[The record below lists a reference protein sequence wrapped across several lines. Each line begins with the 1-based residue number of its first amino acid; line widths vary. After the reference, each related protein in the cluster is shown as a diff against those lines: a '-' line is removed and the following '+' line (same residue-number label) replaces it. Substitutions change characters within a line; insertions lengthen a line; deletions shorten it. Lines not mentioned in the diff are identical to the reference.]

1 MATRAQEAEILQG
14 GTDAGSTTPGA
25 FVLNMLDDEGSWKVR
40 QGFGQV
46 AQFDTSMSQNIPGA
60 TTDWGYQ
67 KHLGSHYMKTNFGHE
82 QIITLLASKNITSS
96 GERYQEIH
104 YLYSVN
110 IYDVTTGERWEEMVF
125 RQTCEN
131 ANPTTNDNTSNAF
144 SIPKWH
150 GVYETS
156 WDKSYQAW
164 ASAQSG
170 AKKVGFHKEA
180 VLIGGQTP
188 PFFVEFGDILYF
200 GTKETGLLAY
210 IPSVF
215 KGNRNKSVN
224 DVYRHEWNGPYSESA
239 VIRRVPMVPGIE
251 KGNFDYYN
259 QGNFPT
265 PSCAT
270 KFVNRL
276 VYGSGKFIFFSDP
289 GFVSSTVIENTVEIP
304 CDGDITAVSEV
315 GGSVIIFTQ
324 SETWAYRPSTTFIA
338 TAGVLERISSNV
350 GCLSPAATTKVEGG
364 LYWADVNGCYTMS
377 NALQTQEISTPIA
390 EFFSSSLSNPV
401 TSYYARNGLT
411 TLDTQQPRTSLRMDT
426 DGVSLSY
433 APSLGVLFVNVPGQN
448 TTLCMTGSGWSVWS
462 YTSVVYT
469 GGGAADMV
477 GIRGGGDTD
486 NPEGPINRPWIVT
499 SPNDVWLVGNL
510 DKQTMNDVTAIDN
523 DTLSSSYCIM
533 RYGKGGGIDRSVDS
547 WDADSLNKKGR
558 EDNRGLAGNYKR
570 FPVREFA
577 APYAAQS
584 FNPDASVF
592 LEKPIEVSQSFV
604 FEHGNY
610 SGATAGAGKGPA
622 IPSSPNIRI
631 VLVPVW
637 AAIKWSVLGGAAG
650 GGCSGIALANVTT
663 GAIEKL
669 EIMFEFDN
677 SVWAP
682 VFSLTGNQSDANV
695 DPVFPSERIE
705 AAGSISAKC
714 YSDSALTTL
723 SVTGQY
729 MKLVLDASSLSGSFS
744 EFNLSDGK
752 RDCLVYLPFYTTSTS
767 ALGGIVVGDPAA
779 APVRCSVSDVGA
791 TNTAY
796 PSFYVW
802 DQMIATG
809 SMRTEDSV
817 AVPVDWA
824 YKGNPV
830 KIDKG
835 TRIKTRGL
843 VSTVQSRGPG
853 VMADLL
859 NPNWD
864 FGLFNTLAS
873 ADLKGWTSQVIDY
886 TGAGDSTIT
895 EPESIVE
902 IRNKTGIRTR
912 VMPSGGTLTTRTFSS
927 TGASGTAV
935 PTWANTSAAGN
946 QGNFLIDD
954 EEVSEIVTSD
964 SVKGDQV
971 AYMLFGHIQ
980 NRAQAFGLGSVRVL
994 FRALGFLR
1002 RTGK

>member
-46 AQFDTSMSQNIPGA
+46 AQFDTSMSQNIAGA

-224 DVYRHEWNGPYSESA
+224 DVYRHEWNDPYSESA

-350 GCLSPAATTKVEGG
+350 GCLSPAATTKFEGG

-377 NALQTQEISTPIA
+377 NALQAQEISTPIA

-510 DKQTMNDVTAIDN
+510 DKQTMNDSVTPDRADN
-523 DTLSSSYCIM
+523 LSSSYCIM
-533 RYGKGGGIDRSVDS
+533 RYGMGGGIDRSVDS
-547 WDADSLNKKGR
+547 WDVDPLNKKGR
-558 EDNRGLAGNYKR
+558 EDS
-570 FPVREFA
+570 REFCGKYNRFGVSSYPA
-577 APYAAQS
+577 GAAQS
-584 FNPDASVF
+584 YQPDGTVLFERPLEMPQSTVFAS
-592 LEKPIEVSQSFV
+592 
-604 FEHGNY
+604 GNY
-610 SGATAGAGKGPA
+610 SGATADEGRGPA
-622 IPSSPNIRI
+622 ISSSANTRLS
-631 VLVPVW
+631 LVPVFGAFSW
-637 AAIKWSVLGGAAG
+637 TAIDVTKAG
-650 GGCSGIALANVTT
+650 GGCSGTSQSHNTT
-663 GAIEKL
+663 G
-669 EIMFEFDN
+669 EITMVIITFKFDETK
-677 SVWAP
+677 WQP
-682 VFSLTGNQSDANV
+682 VFTLTGLQSAAKIDLI
-695 DPVFPSERIE
+695 FPSERI
-705 AAGSISAKC
+705 ASSSVISANC
-714 YSDSALTTL
+714 YSDAAHTTP
-723 SVTGQY
+723 SVTGEY
-729 MKLVLDASSLSGSFS
+729 IKITMDGSGAVGDYT
-744 EFNLSDGK
+744 EWNLSDWK
-752 RDCLVYLPFYTTSTS
+752 RDPLFFLPFYTTDTGV
-767 ALGGIVVGDPAA
+767 LGSLGISDVKLFVGDAGGSPAI
-779 APVRCSVSDVGA
+779 
-791 TNTAY
+791 Y
-796 PSFYVW
+796 PGFYAW
-802 DQMIATG
+802 EQMVATG
-809 SMRTEDSV
+809 SMRTEDNV

-830 KIDKG
+830 RIDKG

>member
-14 GTDAGSTTPGA
+14 GVNAGSTTPGA
-25 FVLNMLDDEGSWKVR
+25 FVLNMLNDEGSWKVR
-40 QGFGQV
+40 RGFGQV
-46 AQFDTSMSQNIPGA
+46 AQFDTSMSQNIAGA

-131 ANPTTNDNTSNAF
+131 SNPTTNDNSSNAF

-156 WDKSYQAW
+156 WDRSYQSW

-170 AKKVGFHKEA
+170 AKKVGLHKESI
-180 VLIGGQTP
+180 LISGQSP

-215 KGNRNKSVN
+215 KGNRGKSVN
-224 DVYRHEWNGPYSESA
+224 DVYRHEWNDPYSESA

-251 KGNFDYYN
+251 KGNFPYYN

-276 VYGSGKFIFFSDP
+276 VYGSGKFIFFSDL

-315 GGSVIIFTQ
+315 GGSVIVFTQ
-324 SETWAYRPSTTFIA
+324 SEVWAYRPSSTFIA
-338 TAGVLERISSNV
+338 TSGVLERISSSI
-350 GCLSPAATTKVEGG
+350 GCLSPAATTKVDGG
-364 LYWADVNGCYTMS
+364 LYWADVNGCYAMS
-377 NALQTQEISTPIA
+377 SSLQTQEISTPIA

-411 TLDTQQPRTSLRMDT
+411 TLDTQQPRTSSRMET

-433 APSLGVLFVNVPGQN
+433 APSLGVLFVNVPDQN
-448 TTLCMTGSGWSVWS
+448 TTLCMTGSEWSVWS

-477 GIRGGGDTD
+477 GISGGGDTD

-499 SPNDVWLVGNL
+499 SPTDVWLVGNL
-510 DKQTMNDVTAIDN
+510 DKQTMNDSVFPDRADN
-523 DTLSSSYCIM
+523 LSSSYCIM

-547 WDADSLNKKGR
+547 WDVDPLNKKGR
-558 EDNRGLAGNYKR
+558 EDNREFCGKYNRFGVANLAAVPQAY
-570 FPVREFA
+570 
-577 APYAAQS
+577 Q
-584 FNPDASVF
+584 PDGTVLF
-592 LEKPIEVSQSFV
+592 ERPIEMPQTTV
-604 FEHGNY
+604 FKNGNY
-610 SGATAGAGKGPA
+610 SGATAAALKGPA
-622 IPSSPNIRI
+622 ISASADTRFS
-631 VLVPVW
+631 LVPVF
-637 AAIKWSVLGGAAG
+637 GAFSWTALDITKAG
-650 GGCSGIALANVTT
+650 GGCSGTSQTHNIT
-663 GAIEKL
+663 G
-669 EIMFEFDN
+669 EIDLVIITFRFDATK
-677 SVWAP
+677 WLP
-682 VFSLTGNQSDANV
+682 VFSLTGLQSAAKIDLI
-695 DPVFPSERIE
+695 FPSERMASGGVVSANCFSD
-705 AAGSISAKC
+705 AAH
-714 YSDSALTTL
+714 TTL
-723 SVTGQY
+723 SVTGGYVKIIMDGTGAVGDYGQWN
-729 MKLVLDASSLSGSFS
+729 FS
-744 EFNLSDGK
+744 DWK
-752 RDCLVYLPFYTTSTS
+752 RDPLFFLPFYTTETVPLGSLGIS
-767 ALGGIVVGDPAA
+767 AVNLFVGDATGT
-779 APVRCSVSDVGA
+779 PVI
-791 TNTAY
+791 Y
-796 PSFYVW
+796 PGFYAW
-802 DQMIATG
+802 EQMIATG

-824 YKGNPV
+824 YKGSPV

-843 VSTVQSRGPG
+843 VSTVQSRGSG

-864 FGLFNTLAS
+864 LGLFNTLAS

-886 TGAGDSTIT
+886 TGAGASTLT
-895 EPESIVE
+895 EPESIVD
-902 IRNKTGIRTR
+902 IRSKTGIRTR
-912 VMPSGGTLTTRTFSS
+912 VMPSDGTLTTRTFSS
-927 TGASGTAV
+927 TGASSASV
-935 PTWANTSAAGN
+935 PTWANTGAGGT

-971 AYMLFGHIQ
+971 SYMLFGHIQ

>member
-1 MATRAQEAEILQG
+1 MATRAQEAEILEG
-14 GTDAGSTTPGA
+14 GVNAGSTTPGA
-25 FVLNMLDDEGSWKVR
+25 FVLNMLNDEGSWKVR
-40 QGFGQV
+40 KGFGQV
-46 AQFDTSMSQNIPGA
+46 AQFDTSMSQNIEGA

-131 ANPTTNDNTSNAF
+131 ANPTTNDGTSNAF

-180 VLIGGQTP
+180 VLIGGQSP

-224 DVYRHEWNGPYSESA
+224 DVYRHEWNDPYSESA

-324 SETWAYRPSTTFIA
+324 SETWAYRPSNTFIA
-338 TAGVLERISSNV
+338 TIGVLERISSNV

-411 TLDTQQPRTSLRMDT
+411 TLDTQQPRTSSRMET

-448 TTLCMTGSGWSVWS
+448 TTLCMTGSEWSVWS

-510 DKQTMNDVTAIDN
+510 DKQSMTSSTTNNNI
-523 DTLSSSYCIM
+523 SSSYCIM

-547 WDADSLNKKGR
+547 WDIDPLNKKGR
-558 EDNRGLAGNYKR
+558 EDNRQFCGNYDRLNVSDILSGGAKSYEPSGTILLQR
-570 FPVREFA
+570 
-577 APYAAQS
+577 
-584 FNPDASVF
+584 
-592 LEKPIEVSQSFV
+592 PIELPQSTV
-604 FEHGNY
+604 FQSGNY

-622 IPSSPNIRI
+622 ISSSANTRFA
-631 VLVPVW
+631 LVPVE
-637 AAIKWSVLGGAAG
+637 AALSWGAMDATTAG
-650 GGCSGIALANVTT
+650 GGCSGIAASSNTSGLIDLVMFSFKFNKTT
-663 GAIEKL
+663 WK
-669 EIMFEFDN
+669 
-677 SVWAP
+677 P
-682 VFSLTGNQSDANV
+682 VFKLDGDAADAFV
-695 DPVFPSERIE
+695 DLIFPSERI
-705 AAGSISAKC
+705 ASSSVISAQC
-714 YSDSALTTL
+714 FSDAALTTPDID
-723 SVTGQY
+723 GQY
-729 MKLVLDASSLSGSFS
+729 MKVIMDGTGAVGDYTKW
-744 EFNLSDGK
+744 NLSDWK
-752 RDCLVYLPFYTTSTS
+752 VDPLLFIPFYTTETGTIGSMLLSTVTLLAGGTTGLKYIYPGFFVWNQMISTS
-767 ALGGIVVGDPAA
+767 
-779 APVRCSVSDVGA
+779 
-791 TNTAY
+791 
-796 PSFYVW
+796 
-802 DQMIATG
+802 

-843 VSTVQSRGPG
+843 VSTVQSRGSG

-886 TGAGDSTIT
+886 TGAGTSTLT
-895 EPESIVE
+895 EPESIVD

-935 PTWANTSAAGN
+935 PTWANTSAVGT

>member
-14 GTDAGSTTPGA
+14 GVNAGSTTPGA
-25 FVLNMLDDEGSWKVR
+25 FVLNMLNDEGSWKVR

-46 AQFDTSMSQNIPGA
+46 AQFDTSMSQNIAGA
-60 TTDWGYQ
+60 TTEWGYQ

-156 WDKSYQAW
+156 WDRSYQSW

-170 AKKVGFHKEA
+170 AKKVGLHKEA
-180 VLIGGQTP
+180 VLISGQSP

-200 GTKETGLLAY
+200 GTKETGILAY

-224 DVYRHEWNGPYSESA
+224 DVYRHEWNDPYSESA

-324 SETWAYRPSTTFIA
+324 SEVWAYRPSNTFIA
-338 TAGVLERISSNV
+338 TAGVLERISSNI
-350 GCLSPAATTKVEGG
+350 GCLSPAATTKIEGG

-377 NALQTQEISTPIA
+377 NALQTQEISTPIS

-411 TLDTQQPRTSLRMDT
+411 TLDTQQPRTSSRMET

-448 TTLCMTGSGWSVWS
+448 TTLCMTGGEWSVWS

-469 GGGAADMV
+469 GGGATDMV

-510 DKQTMNDVTAIDN
+510 DKQTMNDSVTPDRADN
-523 DTLSSSYCIM
+523 LSSSYCIM
-533 RYGKGGGIDRSVDS
+533 RYGRGGGIDRSVDS
-547 WDADSLNKKGR
+547 WDVDPLNKKGR
-558 EDNRGLAGNYKR
+558 EDNREFCGKYNRFGVSSYPAG
-570 FPVREFA
+570 
-577 APYAAQS
+577 AAQ
-584 FNPDASVF
+584 NYQPDGTVLFERPLEMPQATVF
-592 LEKPIEVSQSFV
+592 TS
-604 FEHGNY
+604 GNY
-610 SGATAGAGKGPA
+610 SGATADVGKGPA
-622 IPSSPNIRI
+622 ISSSANTRFS
-631 VLVPVW
+631 LVPVFGAFSW
-637 AAIKWSVLGGAAG
+637 TAIDATKAG
-650 GGCSGIALANVTT
+650 GGCSGTSQSHNIT
-663 GAIEKL
+663 G
-669 EIMFEFDN
+669 EITMVIITFKFDETK
-677 SVWAP
+677 WLP
-682 VFSLTGNQSDANV
+682 VFSLTGLQSAAKIDLIL
-695 DPVFPSERIE
+695 PSERI
-705 AAGSISAKC
+705 ASSSVISANC
-714 YSDSALTTL
+714 YSDAAHTTP
-723 SVTGQY
+723 SVTGEY
-729 MKLVLDASSLSGSFS
+729 IKIIMDGSGAVGDYSQW
-744 EFNLSDGK
+744 NLSDWK
-752 RDCLVYLPFYTTSTS
+752 RDPLFFLPFYTTETGP
-767 ALGGIVVGDPAA
+767 LGSLG
-779 APVRCSVSDVGA
+779 VSDVKLFVGDAGGA
-791 TNTAY
+791 PVIY
-796 PSFYVW
+796 PGFYAW
-802 DQMIATG
+802 EQMIATG

-824 YKGNPV
+824 YKGDPV

-843 VSTVQSRGPG
+843 VSTVQSRGSG

-886 TGAGDSTIT
+886 TGAGTSTLT
-895 EPESIVE
+895 EPESIVD
-902 IRNKTGIRTR
+902 IRSKTGIRTR
-912 VMPSGGTLTTRTFSS
+912 VMPSDGTLTTRTFSS
-927 TGASGTAV
+927 TGASAASV
-935 PTWANTSAAGN
+935 PTWANTGAGGT